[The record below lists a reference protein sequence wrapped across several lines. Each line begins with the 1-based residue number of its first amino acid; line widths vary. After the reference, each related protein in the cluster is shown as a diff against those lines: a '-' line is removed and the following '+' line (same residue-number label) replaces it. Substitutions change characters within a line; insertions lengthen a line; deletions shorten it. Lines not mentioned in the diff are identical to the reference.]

1 MKRHQF
7 ATLFV
12 SLYLLVYTVLFH
24 AGAPLQVLGVM
35 FLISPFLVLWMV
47 YSILRYGT
55 YTGRELGPDEEWGY
69 QDKDSDELRKRR
81 WY

>member
-24 AGAPLQVLGVM
+24 AGASLQLLGCM
-35 FLISPFLVLWMV
+35 FLVSPFLVVWMV
-47 YSILRYGT
+47 YSVLKYGT
-55 YTGRELGPDEEWGY
+55 YSGSELASDEEWGY
-69 QDKDSDELRKRR
+69 QDKDSDELREKR
-81 WY
+81 W

>member
-24 AGAPLQVLGVM
+24 AGASLPVLGVM

-47 YSILRYGT
+47 YSVLKYGT
-55 YTGRELGPDEEWGY
+55 YNGRELGPDEEWGY